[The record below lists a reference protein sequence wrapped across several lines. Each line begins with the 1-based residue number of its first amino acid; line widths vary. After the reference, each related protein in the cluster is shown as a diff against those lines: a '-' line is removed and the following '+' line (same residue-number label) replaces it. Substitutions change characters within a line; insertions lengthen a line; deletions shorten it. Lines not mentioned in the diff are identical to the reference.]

1 MKWWRRW
8 KKKSVLA
15 GFSRRLPKVMNQ
27 QVKLPSQELV
37 EHQDGLGAFRGAGLW
52 WRFCHVVQANTF
64 ALGFSLRTEGGPH
77 APRSGPALVVA
88 NHQSFLDP
96 VAVGLAFPR
105 PLIYLARKSLFRNPI
120 FSWLI
125 RSLNAVPID
134 QEGIGKEGIRT
145 ILAQL
150 NLGKAVLVFPEG
162 ERTLT
167 GRMNPLKP
175 GVHLLIKRTQA
186 PIIPVGIAGAYQAWP
201 RRQPLP
207 IPAPLF
213 WPTRPGTIAVSV
225 GRPLEARRIAG
236 LPREQAL
243 TELYDAID
251 AVQRRA
257 EKLRR
262 R

>member
-1 MKWWRRW
+1 
-8 KKKSVLA
+8 
-15 GFSRRLPKVMNQ
+15 MNQ
-27 QVKLPSQELV
+27 QVILSSPQPSK
-37 EHQDGLGAFRGAGLW
+37 HRDGLAAFWGARAW
-52 WRFCHVVQANTF
+52 WKFCHVLQSHAF
-64 ALGFSLRTEGGPH
+64 ALGFSLRTEGGPYV
-77 APRSGPALVVA
+77 PRSGPALVVA

-96 VAVGLAFPR
+96 VAIGLAFPR
-105 PLIYLARKSLFRNPI
+105 PLIYLARKSLFRNPV

-134 QEGIGKEGIRT
+134 QQGIGKEGIRT
-145 ILAQL
+145 ILEQL
-150 NLGKAVLVFPEG
+150 RLGKAVIVFPEG

-186 PIIPVGIAGAYQAWP
+186 PIIPVGIAGAYDAWP
-201 RRQPLP
+201 RQHMLP
-207 IPAPLF
+207 TPAPLF
-213 WPTRPGTIAVSV
+213 WPASQGTIAVSV
-225 GRPLEARRIAG
+225 GRPLEARRFAQ

-243 TELYDAID
+243 IELHQEID

>member
-1 MKWWRRW
+1 
-8 KKKSVLA
+8 
-15 GFSRRLPKVMNQ
+15 MNQ
-27 QVKLPSQELV
+27 QISFPKQPPVQD
-37 EHQDGLGAFRGAGLW
+37 QDGLGASWVARGW
-52 WRFCHVVQANTF
+52 WHFCHVLTSHAF
-64 ALGFSLRTEGGPH
+64 SIGFSLRAEGGAQ

-96 VAVGLAFPR
+96 VAAGLAFPR
-105 PLIYLARKSLFRNPI
+105 PLIYLARKSLFRNPA

-134 QEGIGKEGIRT
+134 QDGIGKEGIRT

-186 PIIPVGIAGAYQAWP
+186 PIIPVGIAGAYDAWP
-201 RRQPLP
+201 RHQPLP

-213 WPTRPGTIAVSV
+213 WPARKGTIAVSV
-225 GRPLEARRIAG
+225 GQPLEASRIAG
-236 LPREQAL
+236 LAREQAL
-243 TELYDAID
+243 TELYEAID

>member
-1 MKWWRRW
+1 C
-8 KKKSVLA
+8 A
-15 GFSRRLPKVMNQ
+15 QAMNQ
-27 QVKLPSQELV
+27 QITVPSPQPV
-37 EHQDGLGAFRGAGLW
+37 VHQDGLGAFRGARAW
-52 WRFCHVVQANTF
+52 WHFCHVLTSHAFT
-64 ALGFSLRTEGGPH
+64 LGFSLRTEGGAH

-167 GRMNPLKP
+167 GCM
-175 GVHLLIKRTQA
+175 
-186 PIIPVGIAGAYQAWP
+186 
-201 RRQPLP
+201 
-207 IPAPLF
+207 
-213 WPTRPGTIAVSV
+213 
-225 GRPLEARRIAG
+225 
-236 LPREQAL
+236 
-243 TELYDAID
+243 
-251 AVQRRA
+251 
-257 EKLRR
+257 
-262 R
+262 